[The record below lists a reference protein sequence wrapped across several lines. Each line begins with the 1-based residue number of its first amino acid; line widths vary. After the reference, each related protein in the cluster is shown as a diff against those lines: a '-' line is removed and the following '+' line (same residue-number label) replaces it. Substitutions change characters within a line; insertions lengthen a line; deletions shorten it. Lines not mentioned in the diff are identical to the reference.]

1 MMRPQAVVRIGVTLS
16 VLALMAAAYLHPA
29 EQAEVRAAPLVDAA
43 APAPAADAP
52 AVPDPPA
59 VDPPPERRH
68 LLERIDDAAIAQIY
82 ADGFETLDLREK
94 VLVWHLYNAA
104 LAGRDI
110 FYDQRYEHNLEMREV
125 LEEILVHGGAVD
137 PAALEAIHRYA
148 KLFWINTGPYNNLTA
163 RKFVVDL
170 DPPAFRAAAAAA
182 AAAGARFPTAEGET
196 LDDLLTRLEPL
207 FFDET
212 VDPILTNKTPAD
224 GGDILLSSAN
234 NLYEGVSMADLVGF
248 EERYALNSRLVK
260 RDGQLVEEVYR
271 IDGDGRYAEDLREVV
286 RHLEAAIPFATEPM
300 AAALEAL
307 VQWYRSGEPADRRA
321 YDIAWVADQAS
332 PVDTINGFTEVYMD
346 ARGAKGSW
354 EALVYYINRE
364 KTEAI
369 RTLAE
374 HAQWFE
380 DHMPWDPSYRKEGV
394 RGITANAIDVVV
406 EIGDSGPITP
416 IGINLPN
423 DQTVREEYGS
433 KSISLS
439 NVIAAYDLSQ
449 PPAYRA
455 EFTWDEAEHAR
466 AELWGSLAGD
476 LTVNMHEVIG
486 HASGQLAER
495 LGGNAQ
501 PFLREQYS
509 ALEEARADLV
519 ALYFIADPKLAEIGI
534 VDAAD
539 QADIVLAEYEA
550 YARNA
555 ILQLRRVREGDQL
568 EQDHMRNR
576 QMVVHWLID
585 NTEAV
590 EVRRRDG
597 KTYNVVTDA
606 QAFREGVGRLLGEV
620 QRIKSEGD
628 YDAARAL
635 FESYGI
641 RFDPALRDE
650 VLERVAD
657 VDLPSYTGFVMPKLE
672 PVTGADGAITDVLI
686 SYPQDFTRQMLEYS
700 GKSLPAADPTTD
712 QVGDGPHLLVELFT
726 ADSEAA
732 LARYRDQRAAGL
744 LAAGGAAGASLFE
757 LRQQQEPSTPLPGP
771 FYAGVYPLES
781 GAPVPAPPAPIDGL
795 QIVGSA
801 TYGRIGVYGEPAPP
815 GQARESAMLVF
826 SHPTDLG
833 HDAEYNAWYTDNHM
847 IDVARSPHYRASTR
861 YAPRHQLAGAPL
873 SYLCLYEVEAPYS
886 PELHEG
892 LMHWLTETP
901 DDFRQPQPKTPAGED
916 VLTLDLWGYFA
927 RLWTVTD

>member
-1 MMRPQAVVRIGVTLS
+1 MMRSRTVVPISVTLS
-16 VLALMAAAYLHPA
+16 VLALLAAAYFHPA
-29 EQAEVRAAPLVDAA
+29 EQAEVLAAPV
-43 APAPAADAP
+43 
-52 AVPDPPA
+52 VE
-59 VDPPPERRH
+59 PPERRH
-68 LLERIDDAAIAQIY
+68 LLERIDDAAIAQLY

-94 VLVWHLYNAA
+94 VLIWHLYNAA

-125 LEEILVHGGAVD
+125 LEEILTHAAGID
-137 PAALEAIHRYA
+137 PAAREVIHRYA

-163 RKFVVDL
+163 RKFVL
-170 DPPAFRAAAAAA
+170 DMDPAAFRAAAAAA
-182 AAAGARFPTAEGET
+182 AAAGARFPTADGEP
-196 LDDLLTRLEPL
+196 LDALLTRLEPL
-207 FFDET
+207 FFDAT
-212 VDPILTNKTPAD
+212 FDPILTNKTPAD

-234 NLYEGVSMADLVGF
+234 NLYDGVSLADLEGF
-248 EERYALNSRLVK
+248 EERYPLNSRLVK
-260 RDGQLVEEVYR
+260 CDGRLEEEVYR
-271 IDGDGRYAEDLREVV
+271 IAGDGRYAEDLEEVV
-286 RHLEAAIPFATEPM
+286 RHLEAAVPFATEPM

-307 VQWYRSGEPADRRA
+307 VKWYRTGEPADRRA

-354 EALVYYINRE
+354 EALVYYVNRE

-380 DHMPWDPSYRKEGV
+380 DHMPWDPRYRKEGV

-423 DQTVREEYGS
+423 DQTVREEHGS

-439 NVIAAYDLSQ
+439 NVIEAYDLSS

-455 EFTWDEAEHAR
+455 EFTWDEAENAR
-466 AELWGSLAGD
+466 AERWGSLAGD
-476 LTVNMHEVIG
+476 LTTNMHEVIG

-519 ALYFIADPKLAEIGI
+519 ALHFIADPKLAEIGI

-539 QADIVLAEYEA
+539 QAGIVLAEYEA

-585 NTEAV
+585 NAEAI

-597 KTYNVVTDA
+597 RTYNVVTDA
-606 QAFREGVGRLLGEV
+606 QAFRAGVGRLLAEV

-650 VLERVAD
+650 VLERVAG

-672 PVTGADGAITDVLI
+672 AVTAADGSITDVLI
-686 SYPQDFTRQMLEYS
+686 SYPQDFTQQMLEYS
-700 GKSLPAADPTTD
+700 GKSLPAGGAERTAD
-712 QVGDGPHLLVELFT
+712 QVGAGPHLLVELFT
-726 ADSEAA
+726 ADGNAA
-732 LARYRDQRAAGL
+732 LARYREQRAAPL
-744 LAAGGAAGASLFE
+744 LATGGAAGASLFE
-757 LRQQQEPSTPLPGP
+757 LRQQQQPSTPLRAP
-771 FYAGVYPLES
+771 FYAGLYPLES
-781 GAPVPAPPAPIDGL
+781 GAPALDPPAPIEGVAV
-795 QIVGSA
+795 VGSA
-801 TYGRIGVYGEPAPP
+801 TYVRIGVYGEPAPP
-815 GQARESAMLVF
+815 GQARQSVMLVF
-826 SHPTDLG
+826 SHPTDIG
-833 HDAEYNAWYTDNHM
+833 YDAEYNAWYTDNHM
-847 IDVARSPHYRASTR
+847 IDVARSPDYRASTR

-873 SYLCLYEVEAPYS
+873 SYLCVYEVAAPYS
-886 PELHEG
+886 SDLHRG

-916 VLTLDLWGYFA
+916 VLTLDLWGYFE
-927 RLWTVTD
+927 RLWSVTG